1 MQTELAPLVQKA
13 SEESASEMGSDAIF
27 EILKTNFIKSAEPVA
42 LQGFS
47 IDRNESERFKAI
59 VSIHGQ
65 ECELNGQGEGVISAF
80 LDGWASLTGQVV
92 NVIDYSE
99 HAVGKGTDALA
110 AAYFLINVDGQRVVG
125 MAFDTD
131 SLGASLK
138 ALISALN
145 RSEVTV
151 SVAA

>member
-1 MQTELAPLVQKA
+1 
-13 SEESASEMGSDAIF
+13 MGSDAIF
-27 EILKTNFIKSAEPVA
+27 EILKSNFIRSAEPVA

-47 IDRNESERFKAI
+47 IDRNKSEQFNATL
-59 VSIHGQ
+59 SINGQ
-65 ECELNGQGEGVISAF
+65 ECELRGQGDGVISAF
-80 LDGWASLTGQVV
+80 LDGWASLTGQSV

-99 HAVGKGTDALA
+99 HAVGAGTDALA

-138 ALISALN
+138 ALISAIN
-145 RSEVTV
+145 RSEVAV
-151 SVAA
+151 QMAA